1 MTNLGYLTTMIHPQ
15 SLPQGWQLVRI
26 KDVAL
31 INPRRPASLNRAED
45 APTSFVP
52 METVDSVTGT
62 IANRITR
69 PFGEIKYGYT
79 YFSEGDVLFAKI
91 TPCMQNGK
99 SAIASDLIDG
109 IGFGSTEFHVL
120 RPMSAMTPEW
130 IHHFLRQPA
139 LLLEAT
145 NHFTGA
151 VGQQRL
157 PVSYLEEL
165 EIPLPPLQEQKRI
178 IKVLNEQM
186 AEVGR
191 ARAAA
196 EARLDAVKALP
207 AMFIREIFDGQEI
220 KKWTRKKIGQITEI
234 TARQVDP
241 KIEEFGKLPH
251 VNGENIESGTCKL
264 LYLNTA
270 AEENMTSGKY
280 LFEAGTV
287 LYSKLRPYLRKVVVV
302 DFKGLC
308 SADVYPIKTYP
319 NELDPNYLAW
329 VLLSDE
335 FSQYAESQSQRA
347 RMPKLNRDQ
356 LFTWEIPL
364 PPLELQKKNV
374 MRVQT
379 MMDYANNIIKMAN
392 EELSTINALPAA
404 MLRIAFDGEL

>member
-1 MTNLGYLTTMIHPQ
+1 
-15 SLPQGWQLVRI
+15 
-26 KDVAL
+26 
-31 INPRRPASLNRAED
+31 
-45 APTSFVP
+45 
-52 METVDSVTGT
+52 
-62 IANRITR
+62 
-69 PFGEIKYGYT
+69 
-79 YFSEGDVLFAKI
+79 
-91 TPCMQNGK
+91 
-99 SAIASDLIDG
+99 
-109 IGFGSTEFHVL
+109 
-120 RPMSAMTPEW
+120 
-130 IHHFLRQPA
+130 
-139 LLLEAT
+139 
-145 NHFTGA
+145 
-151 VGQQRL
+151 
-157 PVSYLEEL
+157 
-165 EIPLPPLQEQKRI
+165 
-178 IKVLNEQM
+178 
-186 AEVGR
+186 
-191 ARAAA
+191 
-196 EARLDAVKALP
+196 
-207 AMFIREIFDGQEI
+207 
-220 KKWTRKKIGQITEI
+220 
-234 TARQVDP
+234 
-241 KIEEFGKLPH
+241 
-251 VNGENIESGTCKL
+251 
-264 LYLNTA
+264 
-270 AEENMTSGKY
+270 MTSGKY